1 MALLPCCVLY
11 SYVVFCVPMLRSVF
25 LYCVLC
31 SVFLCCAL
39 CTQISSLCGTVGAIV
54 SNHGVWMGSVDV
66 CAELCAELRIC
77 RERGGDE
84 QTK

>member
-1 MALLPCCVLY
+1 MSLLPCCLLY

-31 SVFLCCAL
+31 FVFLCCAL

-54 SNHGVWMGSVDV
+54 SNHGVWMCVDV
-66 CAELCAELRIC
+66 CGWGVDGVCRTENLP
-77 RERGGDE
+77 RERWR
-84 QTK
+84 